1 MSLWSC
7 VKGSLINRFSKQ
19 ANIPHTN
26 NVQSISS
33 CHVWLKFQSLRLSSM
48 LKIFNLFQ
56 AWGVKYTSEVMENPC
71 SSWRSCSCTH
81 SRPPCTSPS
90 LLWVEQVSIEG
101 VENRS
106 GRSCIWKCI
115 DIYNISIYV
124 ISISIYVVIYVSY
137 CILSLVW
144 LLW

>member
-33 CHVWLKFQSLRLSSM
+33 YHVWLKFQSLRLIFM

-90 LLWVEQVSIEG
+90 LLWVEQVSIEE
-101 VENRS
+101 VEKRGSFNRS

-115 DIYNISIYV
+115 DIYNMEYQ
-124 ISISIYVVIYVSY
+124 YMLSY
-137 CILSLVW
+137 MSATVY
-144 LLW
+144 